1 MSKRPTGLS
10 PVPLRIEAARVVL
23 AIVSCAVLGAHA
35 EKADREKPIN
45 VEADKVTVDDIA
57 KVSTFE
63 GGVILIQGT
72 MRIVGD
78 KVVVRQEKDGNRF
91 ATAWGK
97 PVTFR
102 QKLDN
107 SEDYVDGVADRIEYD
122 GRADKIEL
130 FNKAS
135 LKRGLDELHGNY
147 ISYEAKTDFFQVHGN
162 AAATSST
169 PASTGR
175 VKAVI
180 QPPPQTPKAKPAGGK
195 DAAN

>member
-1 MSKRPTGLS
+1 MSKRPTS
-10 PVPLRIEAARVVL
+10 PSPARRSIEAMRYGVIL
-23 AIVSCAVLGAHA
+23 ALCGALAAHA
-35 EKADREKPIN
+35 EKADRDKPIN
-45 VEADKVTVDDIA
+45 VEADKVTLDDLK

-63 GGVILIQGT
+63 GNVILIQGT
-72 MRIVGD
+72 LRIVGD
-78 KVVVRQEKDGNRF
+78 RVVVRQDKDGGRY

-122 GRADKIEL
+122 GRVDKVEL
-130 FNKAS
+130 FNKAV
-135 LKRGLDELHGNY
+135 LHRGQDELHGNY
-147 ISYEAKTDFFQVHGN
+147 ISYEAKTDFFLVNGS
-162 AAATSST
+162 AAGTSST

-180 QPPPQTPKAKPAGGK
+180 QPPPPNSKASGAK
-195 DAAN
+195 DAGN

>member
-1 MSKRPTGLS
+1 MSKRPTS
-10 PVPLRIEAARVVL
+10 PSPARRSIDATRL
-23 AIVSCAVLGAHA
+23 AVALALCGALVAHA
-35 EKADREKPIN
+35 EKADRDKPIN
-45 VEADKVTVDDIA
+45 VEADKVTLDDLT

-63 GGVILIQGT
+63 GNVILIQGT

-78 KVVVRQEKDGNRF
+78 RVVVRQEKDGARF

-135 LKRGLDELHGNY
+135 LHRGQDELHGNY
-147 ISYEAKTDFFQVHGN
+147 ISYEAKTDFFLVNGS

-169 PASTGR
+169 PASSGR

-180 QPPPQTPKAKPAGGK
+180 QPPPPKPKTGGTK
-195 DAAN
+195 DAGN